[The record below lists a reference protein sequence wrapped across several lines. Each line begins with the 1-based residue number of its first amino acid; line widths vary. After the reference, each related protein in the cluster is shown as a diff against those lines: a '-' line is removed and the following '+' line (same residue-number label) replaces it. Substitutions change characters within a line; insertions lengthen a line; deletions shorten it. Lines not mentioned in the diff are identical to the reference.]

1 MATGFNLAQNMMKR
15 MFDEIDTDGNGT
27 LDKDEFSELLDRQG
41 YKLSWKEFEVCLYV
55 IVIRPPPPP

>member
-55 IVIRPPPPP
+55 IVIRL